1 MGRDGI
7 LLVAALVWLMMS
19 GCATPRS
26 PDPWEP
32 MNRKVFGFNETVD
45 RYALEPVARGWDFV
59 VPEIAQT
66 GLDNFFR
73 NLGMPVILLN
83 DILQAKPK
91 AAGWDVLRLLYNTT
105 FGLAGF
111 IDIATMVEMPRND
124 EDFGQTLGYWG
135 MPPGPYLVVPLLG
148 SYTVRDGGGAI
159 VDSFAQPVFWFVP
172 FVASVGLTGTELLN
186 QRAMLLEEIAQSR
199 ADAFDFYAFVRN
211 AYLQNRRARVADRKD
226 EPVLDEEEAED
237 LYFFD
242 DEEGFDDGEDG
253 EVHEDR
259 DPGDYTPPDESG
271 REWDDGRSNGP
282 GPAGG
287 PSDGWTD
294 DPNVSEEKVDDLP

>member
-1 MGRDGI
+1 MRGPGF
-7 LLVAALVWLMMS
+7 LLLSTLVWLALV
-19 GCATPRS
+19 GCATPQN

-32 MNRKVFGFNETVD
+32 MNRATFTFNDTVD
-45 RYALEPVARGWDFV
+45 RYALEPVARGWDYV

-73 NLGMPVILLN
+73 NLGTPIILLN
-83 DILQAKPK
+83 DILQAKPR
-91 AAGWDVLRLLYNTT
+91 AAAWDVLRMLYNTT

-135 MPPGPYLVVPLLG
+135 VPPGPYLVVPLLG
-148 SYTVRDGGGAI
+148 SYTIRDGSGAV
-159 VDSFAQPVFWFVP
+159 VDSFTQPAYWFIP
-172 FVASVGLTGTELLN
+172 FVASVGLTGTNLLN
-186 QRAMLLEEIAQSR
+186 QRAMLLEEIAESR

-242 DEEGFDDGEDG
+242 DEFDDQEDEG
-253 EVHEDR
+253 VHEDR
-259 DPGDYTPPDESG
+259 ESEDYTPSEEKE
-271 REWDDGRSNGP
+271 REWDDGRSDGLD
-282 GPAGG
+282 PAGDSAG
-287 PSDGWTD
+287 RPAGDPSVAEEQVDG
-294 DPNVSEEKVDDLP
+294 LP

>member
-1 MGRDGI
+1 MRRDGI
-7 LLVAALVWLMMS
+7 LLVVGLAWLAMA
-19 GCATPRS
+19 GCATPQN

-45 RYALEPVARGWDFV
+45 RYALEPAARGWDFV

-91 AAGWDVLRLLYNTT
+91 AAAWDVLRLLYNTT

-148 SYTVRDGGGAI
+148 SYTIRDGGGAI
-159 VDSFAQPVFWFVP
+159 ADSFAQPVFWFVP

-186 QRAMLLEEIAQSR
+186 QRAMLLEEIAESR

-226 EPVLDEEEAED
+226 EPTLDEEEAED

-242 DEEGFDDGEDG
+242 DDEDFEDEAEADSVPEEREP
-253 EVHEDR
+253 E
-259 DPGDYTPPDESG
+259 DYTPADDDE
-271 REWDDGRSNGP
+271 RAWDDGRPDGFDPAAGP
-282 GPAGG
+282 TGDPG
-287 PSDGWTD
+287 D
-294 DPNVSEEKVDDLP
+294 DEEWVDDLP